1 MKIKLII
8 LVVTIPIL
16 IGFGRLTKKNNF
28 PIILQEKAAQCG
40 PVCLKMIC
48 EYYGK
53 NVELKELEKLSGMD
67 KRGTSLLGLSNAAD
81 SLGLKNVGIQLS
93 YEKLYRKAPLPAILH
108 WNNNHF
114 IVVYKIKKNKVWVAD
129 PALGKVKYSK
139 EEFCKSWQKSSNIDS
154 PEEGIVLLLEKTIK
168 F

>member
-8 LVVTIPIL
+8 LVLIIPVL
-16 IGFGRLTKKNNF
+16 IGFSILKKNTSF
-28 PIILQEKAAQCG
+28 PVILQEKGAQCG

-53 NVELKELEKLSGMD
+53 NVGLKELERLSGMN
-67 KRGTSLLGLSNAAD
+67 KNGTSLFGLSEAAD
-81 SLGLKNVGIQLS
+81 SVGLKNMAIKVPFNRLP
-93 YEKLYRKAPLPAILH
+93 EAPLPAIFH

-114 IVVYKIKKNKVWVAD
+114 IVVYKIEKNSIWVSD
-129 PALGKVKYSK
+129 PALGKIKYSNEK
-139 EEFCKSWQKSSNIDS
+139 FRENWLKGKMTTS
-154 PEEGIVLLLEKTIK
+154 EEGIVLLLEKTIN

>member
-8 LVVTIPIL
+8 LGLIIPIL
-16 IGFGRLTKKNNF
+16 IGFSRFKKNTSF
-28 PIILQEKAAQCG
+28 PVILQEKAAQCG

-93 YEKLYRKAPLPAILH
+93 YEKLYTKAPLPAILH

-139 EEFCKSWQKSSNIDS
+139 EEFCKSWQKSSNINT
-154 PEEGIVLLLEKTIK
+154 PEEGVALFFEKTIN